1 MGRSQQSKKQQNY
14 FVLFSRARRLDELV
28 GPEKSGVD
36 RKTVHQHHGSQE
48 VFFLAANDVFGRTQK
63 TEASQYGG

>member
-1 MGRSQQSKKQQNY
+1 
-14 FVLFSRARRLDELV
+14 LV